1 MLQAMLHQTLKQ
13 TPKQD
18 LKQKSTPLTK
28 YILLTEK
35 HILTHV
41 WRRKRLHPP
50 SPRKERVLQAI
61 GNLAKSIVPTPES
74 RATPTPRQTQN
85 SSNSANISSAQ
96 TAASPSKNAGTALFK
111 GGSARTPAAV
121 LRSAIA
127 LDSPSATDAAL
138 EAYLP
143 PSVRSWIRAT
153 EIRQEWEKL
162 PKFRQYSPEPQYPPA
177 LPQDQQAQA
186 LKAVQ
191 ATLSTVNGNECRK
204 LLAEMKYLTRQ
215 KAESTE
221 DIAAQIEIY
230 ARRLEAYPADVVRYV
245 IKTQTDSSPWWP
257 AWSEL
262 KARLDPL
269 VAARKRKLTA
279 LTAKGAA

>member
-1 MLQAMLHQTLKQ
+1 MHN
-13 TPKQD
+13 
-18 LKQKSTPLTK
+18 
-28 YILLTEK
+28 YNHILLTEK
-35 HILTHV
+35 QKLTLLC
-41 WRRKRLHPP
+41 RRKRLNPR
-50 SPRKERVLQAI
+50 SPRKELVLQTI
-61 GNLAKSIVPTPES
+61 GSLAKAIAPMPES
-74 RATPTPRQTQN
+74 KATRTPKQTPSSLN
-85 SSNSANISSAQ
+85 SENILSAQ
-96 TAASPSKNAGTALFK
+96 TADSPSKNVGIAPFNV
-111 GGSARTPAAV
+111 GSAKTPAAV

-153 EIRQEWEKL
+153 ALRQEWEKL
-162 PKFRQYSPEPQYPPA
+162 PKLRQYSPEPQYPQA
-177 LPQDQQAQA
+177 LPAEQQAQA
-186 LKAVQ
+186 LKAVE

-215 KAESTE
+215 KAEATE

-230 ARRLEAYPADVVRYV
+230 ARRLETYPPDVVRYV
-245 IKTQTDSSPWWP
+245 IKSQTDSSPWWP

-269 VAARKRKLTA
+269 VEARKRKFNA